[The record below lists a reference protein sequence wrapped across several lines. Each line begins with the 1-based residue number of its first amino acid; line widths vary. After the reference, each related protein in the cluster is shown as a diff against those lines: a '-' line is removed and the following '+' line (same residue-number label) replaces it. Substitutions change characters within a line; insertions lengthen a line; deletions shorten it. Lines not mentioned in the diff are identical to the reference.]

1 MGKIVLLD
9 DLTINQIAAGE
20 VIERPASAIKE
31 VVENSIDAGAK
42 NITVEIKNGGISYIR
57 VTDDGKGIEPDDMEI
72 AFERHATSK
81 IRSANDLDTVK
92 TMGFRGEALAS
103 IAAIAKVELVSKT
116 PEADIGYK
124 ITVEGGDI
132 IDKHEEGAPTG
143 TSITI
148 KDLFFN
154 TPVRY
159 KFLKKD
165 FTESGYIED
174 AITRIAIANPGV
186 AIKLINT
193 GKTVIQ
199 TNGSG
204 KLEDVV
210 YAIYGKE
217 ISQNLISV
225 DYTYEDIHVTGVI
238 GKPSIARSNRSNQ
251 LFYVNNRYIKD
262 KTLTSA
268 ADQGFKDVLS
278 FGKHGF
284 IILNLDMDPKKVDV
298 NVHPTKLE
306 VRFQDEQS
314 VFKAVYH
321 AIKEALLKN
330 DNGDVKQTEFK
341 DMTPNDML
349 KEVKNKERIEA
360 WSINKPKVSALDYRF
375 PPKSEQHWDT
385 PNDEKFR
392 NQLNYEKEKVEEKKT
407 EDYTTEIKELDNKAD
422 ELIKESKMPKPEF
435 SEFKNVITDLD
446 SNSREAFINEITK
459 AKTSEEI
466 AQGLE
471 RYTNILKGK
480 IQTEGTKTDDEVKYD
495 EHKEENEI
503 IENSKTTTMPEEKNE
518 TIAEKNQEA
527 KEELEDVKIDRSKLL
542 EEYLKGYNKNKEEP
556 KEEKVEEVKSEK
568 IDIETPKIEETKT
581 EEANNVPEEKQT
593 EDVKENKIETDN
605 AEEADKKEETT
616 QNEDL
621 SFEEM
626 YKKLFGR
633 NIEEAKK
640 QYDEKKAEE
649 AKDSIISPITNSE
662 ISLFEKEGEDN
673 TPAYRFIGFAF
684 EKYIILT
691 MNNELYILDQIAARE
706 KIIYE
711 KVRRNYYSSNKDS
724 QLMLLP
730 DVINLTTKE
739 MGIFRDNKDLF
750 LKAGILVDEFGDN
763 TVKITQVPSF
773 CIELNTEEIFMET
786 LREINT
792 VARIETRE
800 IESKFLA
807 TIAEKAAMKTDLAL
821 NGLEVDEI
829 MRSLL
834 KLDDPFV
841 GSYGRPIAIKMSRAD
856 IEKKFSRR

>member
-132 IDKHEEGAPTG
+132 IDKHEEGTPTG

-204 KLEDVV
+204 KVEDVV

-225 DYTYEDIHVTGVI
+225 DYVYDDIHVTGVI

-284 IILNLDMDPKKVDV
+284 IILNLDMNPKMVDV

-321 AIKEALLKN
+321 AIKEALLKS
-330 DNGDVKQTEFK
+330 DNGELKQTEFK

-392 NQLNYEKEKVEEKKT
+392 NQLNYEKVEEKKT
-407 EDYTTEIKELDNKAD
+407 EDYATEIKELDNKAD
-422 ELIKESKMPKPEF
+422 EFIKESKIPKPEF

-446 SNSREAFINEITK
+446 SSSREAFINEITK

-480 IQTEGTKTDDEVKYD
+480 IQTEGTKQIDEVKDD

-503 IENSKTTTMPEEKNE
+503 IENSKTTTIPEEKNE

-542 EEYLKGYNKNKEEP
+542 EEYLKGYNKNKEEQ

-593 EDVKENKIETDN
+593 EDAKENKIETGN
-605 AEEADKKEETT
+605 TEEADKKEEIT

-807 TIAEKAAMKTDLAL
+807 TIAEKVAMKTDLAL

-834 KLDDPFV
+834 KLDNPFV

>member
-422 ELIKESKMPKPEF
+422 EFIKESKMPKPEF

-480 IQTEGTKTDDEVKYD
+480 IQTEGTKQIDEVKPD
-495 EHKEENEI
+495 EKKEDL
-503 IENSKTTTMPEEKNE
+503 ENSKTTTMPEEKNE

-711 KVRRNYYSSNKDS
+711 KVRRNYYTSNKDS

-792 VARIETRE
+792 VARIEIRE

>member
-132 IDKHEEGAPTG
+132 IDKHEEGTPTG

-204 KLEDVV
+204 KVEDVV

-225 DYTYEDIHVTGVI
+225 DYVYDDIHVTGVI

-284 IILNLDMDPKKVDV
+284 IILNLDMDPKMVDV

-321 AIKEALLKN
+321 AIKEALLKS
-330 DNGDVKQTEFK
+330 DNGELKQTEFK

-392 NQLNYEKEKVEEKKT
+392 NQLNYEKVEEKKT
-407 EDYTTEIKELDNKAD
+407 EDYATEIKELDNKAD
-422 ELIKESKMPKPEF
+422 EFIKESKIPKPEF

-480 IQTEGTKTDDEVKYD
+480 IQTEGTKQIDEAKYD

-542 EEYLKGYNKNKEEP
+542 EEYLKGYNKNKEEQ

-593 EDVKENKIETDN
+593 EDAKENKIETGN
-605 AEEADKKEETT
+605 TEEADKKEETT

-673 TPAYRFIGFAF
+673 TPSYRFIGFAF
-684 EKYIILT
+684 ENYIILT

-807 TIAEKAAMKTDLAL
+807 TIAEKVAMKTDLAL

-834 KLDDPFV
+834 KLDNPFV

>member
-132 IDKHEEGAPTG
+132 IDKHEEGTPTG

-204 KLEDVV
+204 KVEDVV

-225 DYTYEDIHVTGVI
+225 DYVYDNIHVTGVI

-284 IILNLDMDPKKVDV
+284 IILNLDMDPKMVDV

-321 AIKEALLKN
+321 AIKEALLKS
-330 DNGDVKQTEFK
+330 DNGELKQTEFK

-392 NQLNYEKEKVEEKKT
+392 NQLNYEKVEEKKT
-407 EDYTTEIKELDNKAD
+407 ENYATEIKELDNKAD
-422 ELIKESKMPKPEF
+422 EFIKESKIPKPEF

-480 IQTEGTKTDDEVKYD
+480 IQTEGTKQIDEAKYD

-518 TIAEKNQEA
+518 TIVEKNQEA

-542 EEYLKGYNKNKEEP
+542 EEYLKGYNKNKEEQ

-593 EDVKENKIETDN
+593 EDAKENKIETGN
-605 AEEADKKEETT
+605 TEEADKKEETT

-673 TPAYRFIGFAF
+673 TPSYRFIGFAF
-684 EKYIILT
+684 ENYIILT

-807 TIAEKAAMKTDLAL
+807 TIAEKVAMKTDLAL

-834 KLDDPFV
+834 KLDNPFV

>member
-204 KLEDVV
+204 KIEDVV

-225 DYTYEDIHVTGVI
+225 DYVYEDIHVTGVI

-422 ELIKESKMPKPEF
+422 EFIKESKMPKPEF

-480 IQTEGTKTDDEVKYD
+480 IQTEDTKQIDEVKPD
-495 EHKEENEI
+495 EKKEDLK
-503 IENSKTTTMPEEKNE
+503 NSKTTTMPE
-518 TIAEKNQEA
+518 EKNQEA

-542 EEYLKGYNKNKEEP
+542 EEYLKGYNKN

>member
-204 KLEDVV
+204 KIEDVV

-217 ISQNLISV
+217 ISQNLILV
-225 DYTYEDIHVTGVI
+225 DYIYDDIHVTGVI

-330 DNGDVKQTEFK
+330 DNGELKQTEFK

-422 ELIKESKMPKPEF
+422 EFIKESKMPKPEF

-480 IQTEGTKTDDEVKYD
+480 IQTEDTKQIDEVKPD
-495 EHKEENEI
+495 EKKEDLK
-503 IENSKTTTMPEEKNE
+503 NSKTTTMPE
-518 TIAEKNQEA
+518 EKNQEA

-542 EEYLKGYNKNKEEP
+542 EEYLKGYNKNKEE
-556 KEEKVEEVKSEK
+556 KVEEVKSEK
-568 IDIETPKIEETKT
+568 IDIETPKVEETKT

-593 EDVKENKIETDN
+593 EDVKENKIEADN

>member
-204 KLEDVV
+204 KIEDVV

-217 ISQNLISV
+217 ISQNLIPV
-225 DYTYEDIHVTGVI
+225 DYVYEDIHVTGVI

-422 ELIKESKMPKPEF
+422 EFIKESKMPKPEF

-480 IQTEGTKTDDEVKYD
+480 IQVEDTKPDDEVKPD
-495 EHKEENEI
+495 EKKEDL
-503 IENSKTTTMPEEKNE
+503 ENSKTATIPEEKNE
-518 TIAEKNQEA
+518 TVAEKNQEA

-542 EEYLKGYNKNKEEP
+542 EEYLKGYNKNNEEP

-568 IDIETPKIEETKT
+568 IDIETPKTEETKP
-581 EEANNVPEEKQT
+581 EEVKVNSVQEEKQT
-593 EDVKENKIETDN
+593 EDVIENKIETGN
-605 AEEADKKEETT
+605 TEVTDKKEETT

>member
-124 ITVEGGDI
+124 ITVEGGEI

-204 KLEDVV
+204 KIEDVV

-217 ISQNLISV
+217 ISQNLIPV
-225 DYTYEDIHVTGVI
+225 DYVYEDIHVTGVI

-330 DNGDVKQTEFK
+330 DNGELKQTELK

-422 ELIKESKMPKPEF
+422 EFIKESKMPKPEF

-480 IQTEGTKTDDEVKYD
+480 IQTEGTKQIDEVKPD
-495 EHKEENEI
+495 EKKEDL
-503 IENSKTTTMPEEKNE
+503 ENSKTTTMPEEKNE

-621 SFEEM
+621 SFEKM

>member
-204 KLEDVV
+204 KIEDVV

-217 ISQNLISV
+217 ISQNLIPV
-225 DYTYEDIHVTGVI
+225 DYVYEDIHVTGVI

-330 DNGDVKQTEFK
+330 DNGDAKQTEFK

-392 NQLNYEKEKVEEKKT
+392 NQLNYEKEKVEENKT

-422 ELIKESKMPKPEF
+422 EFIKESKMPKPEF

-480 IQTEGTKTDDEVKYD
+480 IQTEGTKTDDEVKPD
-495 EHKEENEI
+495 EKKEDL
-503 IENSKTTTMPEEKNE
+503 ENSKTTTMPEEKNE

-605 AEEADKKEETT
+605 AQEADKKEETT

>member
-42 NITVEIKNGGISYIR
+42 NITIEIKNGGISYIR

-132 IDKHEEGAPTG
+132 IDKHEEGTPTG

-204 KLEDVV
+204 KIEDVV

-217 ISQNLISV
+217 ISQNLIPV
-225 DYTYEDIHVTGVI
+225 DYVYEDIHVTGVI

-330 DNGDVKQTEFK
+330 DNGDAKQTEFK

-392 NQLNYEKEKVEEKKT
+392 NQLNYEKEKVEENKT

-422 ELIKESKMPKPEF
+422 EFIKESKMPKPEF

-480 IQTEGTKTDDEVKYD
+480 IQTEGTKQIDEVKPD
-495 EHKEENEI
+495 EKKEDL
-503 IENSKTTTMPEEKNE
+503 ENSKTTTMPEEKNE
-518 TIAEKNQEA
+518 TIAEKNQEV
-527 KEELEDVKIDRSKLL
+527 KEEFEDVKIDRSKLL

-581 EEANNVPEEKQT
+581 EEANNIPEEKQT

-711 KVRRNYYSSNKDS
+711 KVRRNYYTSNKDS

>member
-20 VIERPASAIKE
+20 VIETPASAIKE

-238 GKPSIARSNRSNQ
+238 GQPCIARSNRSNQ

-330 DNGDVKQTEFK
+330 DNVDAKQTEFK

-349 KEVKNKERIEA
+349 KEVKNKERVEA

-392 NQLNYEKEKVEEKKT
+392 NQLNYEKEKVEENKT
-407 EDYTTEIKELDNKAD
+407 ENYTTEIKELDNKAD
-422 ELIKESKMPKPEF
+422 EFIKESKMPKPEF

-480 IQTEGTKTDDEVKYD
+480 IQVEDTKPADEVKPD
-495 EHKEENEI
+495 EKKEDL
-503 IENSKTTTMPEEKNE
+503 ENSKTAITPEEKNE
-518 TIAEKNQEA
+518 TVAEKNQET

-542 EEYLKGYNKNKEEP
+542 EEYLKGYNKNNEEP
-556 KEEKVEEVKSEK
+556 KEQKREEVKSEK
-568 IDIETPKIEETKT
+568 IDIETPKSEDVKPEEVKV
-581 EEANNVPEEKQT
+581 NNVQEEKQT
-593 EDVKENKIETDN
+593 EDVKENKIDTEV
-605 AEEADKKEETT
+605 ADKKAETT

-807 TIAEKAAMKTDLAL
+807 TIAEKVAMKTDLAL

>member
-132 IDKHEEGAPTG
+132 IDKHEEGTPTG

-204 KLEDVV
+204 KVEDVV

-225 DYTYEDIHVTGVI
+225 DYVYDNIHVTGVI

-284 IILNLDMDPKKVDV
+284 IILNLDMDPKMVDV

-321 AIKEALLKN
+321 AIKEALLKS
-330 DNGDVKQTEFK
+330 DNGELKQAEFK

-392 NQLNYEKEKVEEKKT
+392 NQLNYEKVEEKKT
-407 EDYTTEIKELDNKAD
+407 EDYATEIKELDNKAD
-422 ELIKESKMPKPEF
+422 EFIKESKIPKPEF

-480 IQTEGTKTDDEVKYD
+480 IQTEGTKQIDEAKYD

-542 EEYLKGYNKNKEEP
+542 EEYLKGYNKNKEEQ

-593 EDVKENKIETDN
+593 EDAKENKIETGN
-605 AEEADKKEETT
+605 TEEADKKEETT

>member
-204 KLEDVV
+204 KIEDVV

-225 DYTYEDIHVTGVI
+225 DYVYEDIHVTGVI

-284 IILNLDMDPKKVDV
+284 IILNLDMAPKKVDV

-360 WSINKPKVSALDYRF
+360 WSINKTKVSALDYRF

-422 ELIKESKMPKPEF
+422 EFIKESKMPKPEF

-480 IQTEGTKTDDEVKYD
+480 IQTEGTKTDDEVKPD
-495 EHKEENEI
+495 EKKEDL
-503 IENSKTTTMPEEKNE
+503 ENSKTTTMPEEKN
-518 TIAEKNQEA
+518 QEA
-527 KEELEDVKIDRSKLL
+527 KEEFEDVKIDRSKLL

-568 IDIETPKIEETKT
+568 IDIETPKVEETKT
-581 EEANNVPEEKQT
+581 EEANNVQEEKQT

-605 AEEADKKEETT
+605 SEEVDKKEETT

-807 TIAEKAAMKTDLAL
+807 TIAEKVAMKTDLAL

-834 KLDDPFV
+834 KLDNPFV

>member
-132 IDKHEEGAPTG
+132 IDKHEEGTPTG

-204 KLEDVV
+204 KIEDVV

-217 ISQNLISV
+217 ISQNLIPV
-225 DYTYEDIHVTGVI
+225 DYVYEDIHVTGVI

-330 DNGDVKQTEFK
+330 DNGDAKQTEFK

-392 NQLNYEKEKVEEKKT
+392 NQLNYEKEKVEENKT

-422 ELIKESKMPKPEF
+422 EFIKESKMPKPEF

-480 IQTEGTKTDDEVKYD
+480 IQTEGTKQIDEVKPD
-495 EHKEENEI
+495 EKKEDL
-503 IENSKTTTMPEEKNE
+503 ENSKTTTMPEEKNE
-518 TIAEKNQEA
+518 TIAEKNQEV
-527 KEELEDVKIDRSKLL
+527 KEEFEDVKIDRSKLL

-581 EEANNVPEEKQT
+581 EEANNIPEEKQT

-621 SFEEM
+621 SFEKM

-711 KVRRNYYSSNKDS
+711 KVRKNYYSSNKDS

-841 GSYGRPIAIKMSRAD
+841 GSYGRPIAIRMSRAD

>member
-1 MGKIVLLD
+1 
-9 DLTINQIAAGE
+9 
-20 VIERPASAIKE
+20 
-31 VVENSIDAGAK
+31 
-42 NITVEIKNGGISYIR
+42 
-57 VTDDGKGIEPDDMEI
+57 MEI

-132 IDKHEEGAPTG
+132 IDKHEEGTPTG

-204 KLEDVV
+204 KIEDVV

-217 ISQNLISV
+217 ISQNLIPV
-225 DYTYEDIHVTGVI
+225 DYVYEDIHVTGVI

-422 ELIKESKMPKPEF
+422 EFIKESKMPKPEF

-480 IQTEGTKTDDEVKYD
+480 IQTEGTKQIDEVKPD
-495 EHKEENEI
+495 EKKEDL
-503 IENSKTTTMPEEKNE
+503 ENSKTATMPEEKNE

-542 EEYLKGYNKNKEEP
+542 EEYLKGYNKNKEE
-556 KEEKVEEVKSEK
+556 KVEEVKSEK
-568 IDIETPKIEETKT
+568 IDIEAPKIEETKT

-593 EDVKENKIETDN
+593 EAVKENKIETDN

>member
-204 KLEDVV
+204 KIEDVV

-225 DYTYEDIHVTGVI
+225 DYVYEDIHVTGVI

-330 DNGDVKQTEFK
+330 DNGELKQTEFK

-422 ELIKESKMPKPEF
+422 EFIKESKMPKPEF

-480 IQTEGTKTDDEVKYD
+480 IQTEDTKQIDEVKPD
-495 EHKEENEI
+495 EKKEDLK
-503 IENSKTTTMPEEKNE
+503 NSKTTTMPE
-518 TIAEKNQEA
+518 EKNQEA

-542 EEYLKGYNKNKEEP
+542 EEYLKGYNKNKEE
-556 KEEKVEEVKSEK
+556 KVEEVKSEK
-568 IDIETPKIEETKT
+568 IDIETPKVEETKT

-593 EDVKENKIETDN
+593 EDVKENKIEADN